1 MEITKGPGVHLAPFS
16 CIRGYKASWEAT
28 ELMRLYPFV
37 PSALVPGAFL
47 GSTLAFMSLSS
58 VAVAAGDQSVLQA
71 DREFVQAAAKGDA
84 AGVGKVVDAE
94 FTWTDA
100 DGKTRSRAEVL
111 DSLPTPALGNE
122 TGAQVSQQAHGQV
135 TAVMS
140 GGDKAHVLRIWVRRP
155 AGWRLLV
162 YHEVT
167 LGRQAAGPSGP
178 GVKDCENPCKTL
190 PYKPRNEAEQAIVA
204 SWQALETGVTNH
216 DAAAWSPHIADEFV
230 MLGSSNDHP
239 LTKADRIAT
248 LNLQKQTGF
257 GSAPAPLVSAQ
268 MFDFGD
274 AVVMTCH
281 HQPYTGK
288 PVHVSRLWIKR
299 NGQWIM
305 VISYQTTVQAAPAK
319 AG

>member
-1 MEITKGPGVHLAPFS
+1 MKRFSFVTSVLVCGVILAG
-16 CIRGYKASWEAT
+16 I
-28 ELMRLYPFV
+28 
-37 PSALVPGAFL
+37 LV
-47 GSTLAFMSLSS
+47 SQSLTSI
-58 VAVAAGDQSVLQA
+58 AAAADDQSILQA
-71 DREFVQAAAKGDA
+71 DHEFVQAAGKRDTATL
-84 AGVGKVVDAE
+84 GKVLDAD

-100 DGKTRSRAEVL
+100 DGKTRTRAEVL
-111 DSLPTPALGNE
+111 DLLPTPALGSE
-122 TGAQVSQQAHGQV
+122 TGAQVKQQTHSQVG
-135 TAVMS
+135 AVMS
-140 GGDKAHVLRIWVRRP
+140 SRDKTHVLRLWVHRP

-162 YHEVT
+162 YHEVV
-167 LGRQAAGPSGP
+167 LGRQVLAPAGP
-178 GVKDCENPCKTL
+178 GVNDCQNPCKTL
-190 PYKPRNEAEQAIVA
+190 PFKPKNDAEQAIIA
-204 SWQALETGVTNH
+204 SWQALETGVTDH

-248 LNLQKQTGF
+248 LNLQKQTGH

-288 PVHVSRLWIKR
+288 PVHVTRLWIKR

-305 VISYQTTVQAAPAK
+305 SISYQTTVQAAPAK

>member
-1 MEITKGPGVHLAPFS
+1 
-16 CIRGYKASWEAT
+16 
-28 ELMRLYPFV
+28 MRRYSFGTSVLV
-37 PSALVPGAFL
+37 LGALL
-47 GSTLAFMSLSS
+47 GCALSFIS
-58 VAVAAGDQSVLQA
+58 VSPVTFAADDQSILQA
-71 DREFVQAAAKGDA
+71 DREFVRAAGKGDA
-84 AGVGKVVDAE
+84 AAVGKVLDAD

-100 DGKTRSRAEVL
+100 DGKTRARAEVL
-111 DSLPTPALGNE
+111 DSLPTPALGDE
-122 TGAQVSQQAHGQV
+122 TGAQVKQQIHRQV
-135 TAVMS
+135 GAVMS
-140 GGDKAHVLRIWVRRP
+140 GRDKTHVLRLWVRRP
-155 AGWRLLV
+155 TGWRLLV

-167 LGRQAAGPSGP
+167 LGRQSPGPPGPS
-178 GVKDCENPCKTL
+178 VKDCENPCKTL

-216 DAAAWSPHIADEFV
+216 DAAAWSPHIAEEFV
-230 MLGSSNDHP
+230 MLGSTNDHP

-257 GSAPAPLVSAQ
+257 ASAPAPLVSAQ

-274 AVVMTCH
+274 AIVMTSL

-305 VISYQTTVQAAPAK
+305 AISYQTTVQAAPAK

>member
-1 MEITKGPGVHLAPFS
+1 
-16 CIRGYKASWEAT
+16 
-28 ELMRLYPFV
+28 MRRNPFV
-37 PSALVPGAFL
+37 ASVLVLGVMLRGILAFL
-47 GSTLAFMSLSS
+47 PFPSL
-58 VAVAAGDQSVLQA
+58 AVAADDQSVLQA
-71 DREFVQAAAKGDA
+71 DHEFVQAAAKGDTA
-84 AGVGKVVDAE
+84 IVGKVLDAD

-100 DGKTRSRAEVL
+100 DGKTRARAEVR

-122 TGAQVSQQAHGQV
+122 TSAQVKQQIHSQVG
-135 TAVMS
+135 AVMS
-140 GGDKAHVLRIWVRRP
+140 GRDKTHVLRIWVRRP

-167 LGRQAAGPSGP
+167 LGRQAPGPSGP

-190 PYKPRNEAEQAIVA
+190 PYKPRNEAEQSIVA

-216 DAAAWSPHIADEFV
+216 DASAWSPHIADEFV

-268 MFDFGD
+268 MFDFGE
-274 AVVMTCH
+274 AIVMTSL

-299 NGQWIM
+299 NGHWILA
-305 VISYQTTVQAAPAK
+305 ISYQTTIEAAPAK

>member
-1 MEITKGPGVHLAPFS
+1 MEIKKGPDIFPAPFS
-16 CIRGYKASWEAT
+16 CIREYKASWEAT
-28 ELMRLYPFV
+28 QSMRRNPFV
-37 PSALVPGAFL
+37 TTTLVLGVMLGSILAFL
-47 GSTLAFMSLSS
+47 SLSPH
-58 VAVAAGDQSVLQA
+58 AALADDQSALQA
-71 DREFVQAAAKGDA
+71 DHEFVQAAAKGDTA
-84 AGVGKVVDAE
+84 TVGRVLDTD

-100 DGKTRSRAEVL
+100 DGKTRARAEVL

-122 TGAQVSQQAHGQV
+122 TGAEVKQQSRSQVV
-135 TAVMS
+135 AVMS
-140 GGDKAHVLRIWVRRP
+140 GRDKTHVLRIWVRRP

-167 LGRQAAGPSGP
+167 LGRQAPGPSGP
-178 GVKDCENPCKTL
+178 GVKDCDNPCKTL

-216 DAAAWSPHIADEFV
+216 DAAAWSPHIAEEFV

-257 GSAPAPLVSAQ
+257 ASAPAPLVSAQ

-305 VISYQTTVQAAPAK
+305 SISYQTTVQAAPAK

>member
-1 MEITKGPGVHLAPFS
+1 
-16 CIRGYKASWEAT
+16 
-28 ELMRLYPFV
+28 MRRYAFV
-37 PSALVPGAFL
+37 TSALVLGIMLGGILAFL
-47 GSTLAFMSLSS
+47 SLGS
-58 VAVAAGDQSVLQA
+58 VAVAADDQSVLQA
-71 DREFVQAAAKGDA
+71 DHEFVQAAAKGDTA
-84 AGVGKVVDAE
+84 TVGKVLDAD

-100 DGKTRSRAEVL
+100 DGKTRSKAEVL

-122 TGAQVSQQAHGQV
+122 TGAQVKQRTYGQV
-135 TAVMS
+135 GAVMS
-140 GGDKAHVLRIWVRRP
+140 SRDKAHVLRLWVHRP

-162 YHEVT
+162 YHEVV
-167 LGRQAAGPSGP
+167 LGRQAPGPAGP

-190 PYKPRNEAEQAIVA
+190 PYKPKNEAEQAIIA

-216 DAAAWSPHIADEFV
+216 DAAAWSPHIAEEFT

-239 LTKADRIAT
+239 LTKTDRIAT

-257 GSAPAPLVSAQ
+257 ASAPAPLVSAQ

-274 AVVMTCH
+274 AVVMTCQ
-281 HQPYTGK
+281 HQPHTGK

-299 NGQWIM
+299 NGQWVM
-305 VISYQTTVQAAPAK
+305 SISYQTTMQAAPAK

>member
-1 MEITKGPGVHLAPFS
+1 
-16 CIRGYKASWEAT
+16 
-28 ELMRLYPFV
+28 MRRNRFV
-37 PSALVPGAFL
+37 TRTIECGFMFGCLLALVSVSSAV
-47 GSTLAFMSLSS
+47 LA
-58 VAVAAGDQSVLQA
+58 GEEQSILQA
-71 DREFVQAAAKGDA
+71 DHEFVQAAAKGNA
-84 AGVGKVVDAE
+84 ATIGRMLDTD

-111 DSLPTPALGNE
+111 DSLPTPALSNE
-122 TGAQVSQQAHGQV
+122 SGAEVKQQTHSQAG
-135 TAVMS
+135 AVMS
-140 GGDKAHVLRIWVRRP
+140 SRDKTYVLRIWVRRA

-162 YHEVT
+162 YHEVI
-167 LGRQAAGPSGP
+167 LGRQTAGPSGS

-190 PYKPRNEAEQAIVA
+190 PYKPRNEAEQAIVT

-216 DAAAWSPHIADEFV
+216 DAAAWAPHIAEEFV

-239 LTKADRIAT
+239 LSKADRIAT

-257 GSAPAPLVSAQ
+257 ASAPAPLVSAQ

-274 AVVMTCH
+274 AVVMTCQ

-299 NGQWIM
+299 NGRWVM
-305 VISYQTTVQAAPAK
+305 SISYQTTVQAAPAK